1 MPAALILLASSS
13 TPKKGKERENEKREN
28 EKENERKENERKE
41 NERRENEKKENGRT
55 RTRMR
60 GKRLKDGALASAH
73 STASGSRGPLQARAL
88 ITAVPPSKVPP
99 SKSTT
104 APAATTLHAL
114 IKPTRGSLTISE
126 SRENQ
131 STHRNDRDGYQAP
144 YETPYDMLNAFGK
157 GLQGHP

>member
-1 MPAALILLASSS
+1 MPAALISLALSS
-13 TPKKGKERENEKREN
+13 TPKKGKERENQKRKN

-41 NERRENEKKENGRT
+41 NGRT
-55 RTRMR
+55 RMRMR
-60 GKRLKDGALASAH
+60 GKRLNDGALASAH
-73 STASGSRGPLQARAL
+73 STASGLPGPLQARAL

-104 APAATTLHAL
+104 APVATTLHTL
-114 IKPTRGSLTISE
+114 IKPTRGSFTISE

-131 STHRNDRDGYQAP
+131 STHRNDCDGNQAP